1 MSKTAKTV
9 ASSHQFLGGSWTFF
23 KLAAAP
29 IGIFAALHSSS
40 LCNSLLCPGCRQ
52 RWCFGNLR
60 IPMVVPLPS
69 SRYFC
74 KPPWPEI
81 LWGRRRLWLS
91 MLRCGLLHLLVPWEK
106 NTSSAWVKWK
116 IYMENLQFTRTLTL
130 NTLILWRVSRGF
142 LILSK
147 MLEVW
152 KVEVRD
158 TR

>member
-40 LCNSLLCPGCRQ
+40 LCNSLLCPGCREI

-60 IPMVVPLPS
+60 IPMVENLCWFHS

-74 KPPWPEI
+74 QPPWPEI
-81 LWGRRRLWLS
+81 LWRWRRLRLS
-91 MLRCGLLHLLVPWEK
+91 MLRCGLLHLLVPWEQ
-106 NTSSAWVKWK
+106 NTHRVPGKVEDLYGELA
-116 IYMENLQFTRTLTL
+116 IYVDIMTLKR
-130 NTLILWRVSRGF
+130 WYCGGF
-142 LILSK
+142 L
-147 MLEVW
+147 EVFY
-152 KVEVRD
+152 VI
-158 TR
+158 